1 MHSLKMM
8 PSQELLL
15 KPQLPFKAVLPL
27 TKSRMRPRDALKS
40 TSLTK
45 TKRDSLTFPT
55 RKSMPSSVRLRRDS
69 AARKKVVTKR
79 RRAVT
84 ARRRVA
90 TMATRAKA
98 KTSQLNK
105 PSDKTMLQRLL
116 LMQLLL
122 RLMEPLTRKSEMRP
136 SSALMLT
143 SLTRTRKHSLA

>member
-55 RKSMPSSVRLRRDS
+55 TKSKHSRMRLERQSKES
-69 AARKKVVTKR
+69 AKARKAKK
-79 RRAVT
+79 A
-84 ARRRVA
+84 AKVA
-90 TMATRAKA
+90 TRMATKMVT
-98 KTSQLNK
+98 TS
-105 PSDKTMLQRLL
+105 
-116 LMQLLL
+116 
-122 RLMEPLTRKSEMRP
+122 EPNSKLI
-136 SSALMLT
+136 
-143 SLTRTRKHSLA
+143 